1 MVRSKISTIFVM
13 DEKELD
19 EYNSDEVYEQEE
31 QNI

>member
-19 EYNSDEVYEQEE
+19 EYNSDEVYEQED
-31 QNI
+31 